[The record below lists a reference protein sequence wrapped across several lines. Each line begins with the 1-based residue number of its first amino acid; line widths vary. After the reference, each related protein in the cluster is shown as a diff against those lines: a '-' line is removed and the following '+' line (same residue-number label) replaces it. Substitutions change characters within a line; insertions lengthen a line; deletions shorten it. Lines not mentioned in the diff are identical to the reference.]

1 MQVTVEEAFTAI
13 HQCQMLSFQQGDV
26 VSGDIAVVLLRT
38 GAAVTPADDDA
49 KAFAAEKP
57 DENAAA
63 VRALLDAGITLE
75 QAADHVDEADSD
87 EDPVEPGDI
96 DIATSTID
104 QVLGWVGNSPDRA
117 LAAHAIEEARG
128 ERARST
134 LLAKLAENGLG

>member
-1 MQVTVEEAFTAI
+1 MQVTVDEAFTAI

-49 KAFAAEKP
+49 KALAGEEP

-63 VRALLDAGITLE
+63 VRALLDAGITPV
-75 QAADHVDEADSD
+75 ADHVDEDDADD
-87 EDPVEPGDI
+87 DPVEPGDI

-104 QVLGWVGNSPDRA
+104 QVLDWVGNSSDRA
-117 LAAHAIEEARG
+117 LAAHDIEEARG
-128 ERARST
+128 DRARST
-134 LLAKLAENGLG
+134 LLAKLAEIGLD